1 MSNKRYSQGVILISL
16 TLLSLITSTLNLQ
29 EKSISIESSYKW
41 GPVYFGGGGFVS
53 GIVVGQ
59 KEMYLRT
66 DVGGAYKY
74 DYEQKKW
81 IQLFGFLNES
91 QRGFLGVRGIAIDP
105 TDDDI
110 AYFLCGCAYFSDAKT
125 SIFKTT
131 DGGKTFT
138 QIDVTDLIQVH
149 GNGDGRECI
158 EPIAVDPDNPD
169 TIYAGGMSHLGILV

>member
-1 MSNKRYSQGVILISL
+1 MDPAFWIFKWKPKRFPI
-16 TLLSLITSTLNLQ
+16 
-29 EKSISIESSYKW
+29 
-41 GPVYFGGGGFVS
+41 
-53 GIVVGQ
+53 
-59 KEMYLRT
+59 
-66 DVGGAYKY
+66 
-74 DYEQKKW
+74 
-81 IQLFGFLNES
+81 
-91 QRGFLGVRGIAIDP
+91 VRGIAIDP